1 MANPDSIILFVLYL
15 LFFPPNGTCRWSK
28 YRSGDNTTI
37 LFLGQVVVSQRF
49 GIDQCDS
56 FTIMKLPGKMGDTI
70 VCAIFTDL
78 FDGRAVLNFR
88 ISLARNFFG
97 PRFNTRI
104 ADN

>member
-1 MANPDSIILFVLYL
+1 
-15 LFFPPNGTCRWSK
+15 
-28 YRSGDNTTI
+28 
-37 LFLGQVVVSQRF
+37 
-49 GIDQCDS
+49 
-56 FTIMKLPGKMGDTI
+56 MGDTI